1 MYSGD
6 YRISLDD
13 RGRMRIPSKLRE
25 KLGKDFV
32 MSAGTDGCAFLMNEA
47 DFETLI
53 GPITRSAKLSEHE
66 KMNMLRKFYANV
78 YTMTEDNQGRFVLPA
93 KLKAYMKA
101 SKGLVFVGM
110 LDRIEVW
117 SEEIYD
123 ERFSTSVE
131 DINNVVD
138 MLGI

>member
-25 KLGKDFV
+25 KLGKELV
-32 MSAGTDGCAFLMNEA
+32 MSAGTDGCAFLMNES
-47 DFETLI
+47 DLETLI
-53 GPITRSAKLSEHE
+53 GPVTRSVKLSEHE
-66 KMNMLRKFYANV
+66 MMNMLRKFYANV

-93 KLKAYMKA
+93 KLRAHMKA
-101 SKGLVFVGM
+101 NKGLVFVGM

-117 SEEIYD
+117 AEEIYD